1 MNDNE
6 KNDVAIYSLMI
17 IVLIVIGL
25 NIYNLLNL

>member
-1 MNDNE
+1 MNDNK

-25 NIYNLLNL
+25 NIYNLWNL

>member
-25 NIYNLLNL
+25 NIYNLWNL

>member
-25 NIYNLLNL
+25 NIYILWNL